1 MSKKVKNIRKKLD
14 AIASNYN
21 NFGFSV
27 DSQPIIRK
35 RKEDTCSS
43 VYEGKVIGRENDVNR
58 IIGLLLD
65 SNIKEN
71 VSFLTIVGM
80 GGLGKTALA
89 QLVFNNARLKEE
101 FSLKLW
107 TDVADHDE
115 EQLDVDGILRGILAS
130 AVGKKDQNFVMDVVQ
145 NTLREELTKNKYL
158 LVLDDVWTQNR
169 SQWQDL
175 EGYLLGGQ
183 KGSRVMVTTR
193 SHDTARIVG
202 GMVHELQGL
211 SKENSWLLFE
221 KIAFEREQ
229 SKAHEDLI
237 HIGQKIVEQCRGV
250 PLAIRVAGSL
260 VYGHDKSKWLLF
272 QDIGIFNSKE
282 GQKNIM
288 PILKLSYDQ
297 LDSHLKSCF
306 TYCGLFPKDYVIKK
320 ELLIGLWMAQ
330 GFIFPLEEG
339 QRVEDAAEEHFT
351 ILLERC
357 FFQNINYD
365 EFGAIYS
372 CKMHDLMHDMA
383 KTLAGK
389 EICITNSTIMNV
401 DKEVRHLSFT
411 GTANALHAFPETH
424 IRSYLSITEPTGS
437 LRMQQQSLEALVAN
451 WLCLKVLD
459 LTASSIKSL
468 PISIGKL
475 LHLRFLDL
483 SYNVYLQVLPES
495 ITNLCNLETL
505 KLTNCCKLKELP
517 NNVIKLVE
525 LRILDVGGCEDLT
538 HMPRGMSRLNC
549 IHTLGRFVVK
559 SSCWKQI
566 VDELEELKGL
576 KSLKGKLA
584 IDIKANCN
592 NDLKINEWDIREGA
606 YLRNKEHIN
615 DVAITFNGTERSEE
629 ALRLMEELQPHSN
642 IKRLEICGYVGVG
655 MPSWTRGNNLET
667 FLPNLTALEIFD
679 SRIKYMTCLGNLS
692 HLKSLEL
699 SSLEDLEYI
708 IDYGVASIASMTVG
722 LSIIKGPLLFPSLKL
737 LRLMHLP
744 KLKGWRRSRMGVEDD
759 YQLLGHNSSNN
770 EICDFY
776 DNMEPKTLPQL
787 TKLGISECPNL
798 ECDFFCPV
806 LEGLTLKNFNKRMQI
821 RSTFSH
827 SKVIGDEKE
836 EVTSGDTLTSSSSS
850 SYIPKRSEIKTD
862 DVEWLINSQPVV
874 EGFRHFQVLFVNE
887 DDQVKILG
895 MMMSKLSALIF
906 LQIEDCPNLISVS
919 VALQHLTSLK
929 ELEIKNCPNLNLLEE
944 KREDEVDVDMPWRS
958 LSHSLRRLKLSE
970 LPQLVDLPSWMQF
983 LEALETLHIDD
994 CKGLES
1000 LPNWMPKL
1008 TALRHLRLSR
1018 SSPRLKERLVSAP
1031 PGEDWPDIQHILSV
1045 HYY

>member
-1 MSKKVKNIRKKLD
+1 MEAVGIALSAAQTLFAVLQCTELKELCSFFGIKSELDDFQNTVGTVKAVLLDAQNKNNISDKKTQLYIKQLKDAVYDADDLFDEFVTLAKQNQHMGGGKASKKFSLFFSGRNPVLIAYKMSKKVKNIRKKLD

-130 AVGKKDQNFVMDVVQ
+130 AV
-145 NTLREELTKNKYL
+145 
-158 LVLDDVWTQNR
+158 
-169 SQWQDL
+169 
-175 EGYLLGGQ
+175 
-183 KGSRVMVTTR
+183 
-193 SHDTARIVG
+193 
-202 GMVHELQGL
+202 
-211 SKENSWLLFE
+211 
-221 KIAFEREQ
+221 
-229 SKAHEDLI
+229 
-237 HIGQKIVEQCRGV
+237 
-250 PLAIRVAGSL
+250 
-260 VYGHDKSKWLLF
+260 
-272 QDIGIFNSKE
+272 
-282 GQKNIM
+282 
-288 PILKLSYDQ
+288 
-297 LDSHLKSCF
+297 
-306 TYCGLFPKDYVIKK
+306 
-320 ELLIGLWMAQ
+320 
-330 GFIFPLEEG
+330 
-339 QRVEDAAEEHFT
+339 
-351 ILLERC
+351 
-357 FFQNINYD
+357 
-365 EFGAIYS
+365 
-372 CKMHDLMHDMA
+372 
-383 KTLAGK
+383 
-389 EICITNSTIMNV
+389 
-401 DKEVRHLSFT
+401 
-411 GTANALHAFPETH
+411 
-424 IRSYLSITEPTGS
+424 
-437 LRMQQQSLEALVAN
+437 
-451 WLCLKVLD
+451 
-459 LTASSIKSL
+459 
-468 PISIGKL
+468 
-475 LHLRFLDL
+475 
-483 SYNVYLQVLPES
+483 
-495 ITNLCNLETL
+495 
-505 KLTNCCKLKELP
+505 
-517 NNVIKLVE
+517 
-525 LRILDVGGCEDLT
+525 
-538 HMPRGMSRLNC
+538 
-549 IHTLGRFVVK
+549 GRFVVK